1 MDWTEPKFAPELA
14 SAPPLPERA
23 EYLER
28 QGRARAAL
36 AEAELDGLVAFGSHH
51 WPWAVRWLADYQSG
65 FFSSSPYDEMGYA
78 ALVMPVEGEPI
89 LLIDQRALPG
99 ELAVDDA
106 RTVVNIVDGVAEALA
121 DAGLVGKRVGMVGE
135 GAFLERHR
143 RLVEAKVGE
152 RLDFVAADAVIEPL
166 QRVKSP
172 AELDCLRYSNA
183 VGSAWMKTMM
193 EAVEPGRTEADLVSI
208 GLPVLVA
215 GGGFPADI
223 VAGSGNPCKPQAP
236 RGIPSYN
243 ATRPLERGDLL
254 RLDTVGTVRGYDC
267 DMARSTCVGA
277 EPTEAQRA
285 VLEQA
290 IEFVELLV
298 DAVAPGVTHEAVH
311 DVGTAWMVDHGYP
324 PHAYF
329 EGFWPVFGHHL
340 GLSVEGPMIGAGHAD
355 EILPG
360 MVLALEIVMGT
371 PETGG
376 IAHEEIIIV
385 HDDRNEVLTTGCPQ
399 RWW

>member
-1 MDWTEPKFAPELA
+1 MDWPEPKFAPELT
-14 SAPPLPERA
+14 SAPPLPARE

-28 QGRARAAL
+28 QRRARAAL

-65 FFSSSPYDEMGYA
+65 FFSSSPFDEMGYA
-78 ALVMPVEGEPI
+78 ALVMPVEGDPI

-106 RTVVNIVDGVAEALA
+106 RTVIGIVDGVADALR
-121 DAGLVGKRVGMVGE
+121 DAGLLGRRVGMVGE
-135 GAFLERHR
+135 GAMLERHR
-143 RLVEAKVGE
+143 RLVEGKVDGDV
-152 RLDFVAADAVIEPL
+152 DFVAADSVIEPL
-166 QRVKSP
+166 QRVKSE

-183 VGSAWMKTMM
+183 VGSAWMKAMM

-208 GLPVLVA
+208 GLPVLVG

-277 EPTEAQRA
+277 TPTDAQ
-285 VLEQA
+285 
-290 IEFVELLV
+290 
-298 DAVAPGVTHEAVH
+298 
-311 DVGTAWMVDHGYP
+311 
-324 PHAYF
+324 
-329 EGFWPVFGHHL
+329 
-340 GLSVEGPMIGAGHAD
+340 
-355 EILPG
+355 
-360 MVLALEIVMGT
+360 
-371 PETGG
+371 
-376 IAHEEIIIV
+376 
-385 HDDRNEVLTTGCPQ
+385 TTS
-399 RWW
+399 

>member
-1 MDWTEPKFAPELA
+1 MDWPDPKFAPDLA
-14 SAPPLPERA
+14 SAPPLPDRA
-23 EYLER
+23 EYVER

-36 AEAELDGLVAFGSHH
+36 AAAGLDGLVAFGSHH

-65 FFSSSPYDEMGYA
+65 FFSSSPFDEMGYA
-78 ALVMPVEGEPI
+78 ALVLPVEGEPI

-106 RTVVNIVDGVAEALA
+106 RTVVVIVDGVADALR

-135 GAFLERHR
+135 GAMLERHR
-143 RLVEAKVGE
+143 RLVEG
-152 RLDFVAADAVIEPL
+152 RLDGAIDFVPADSVIEPL
-166 QRVKSP
+166 ARVKSEV
-172 AELDCLRYSNA
+172 ELDCLRYSNA

-193 EAVEPGRTEADLVSI
+193 EAAEPGRTEAELVAI
-208 GLPVLVA
+208 GLPVLVE

-243 ATRPLERGDLL
+243 ATRPLEVGDLL
-254 RLDTVGTVRGYDC
+254 RLDTVGTVRGFDC
-267 DMARSTCVGA
+267 DMARSTCIGTA
-277 EPTEAQRA
+277 PTEPQLT

-290 IEFVELLV
+290 IEFVEMLV
-298 DAVAPGVTHEAVH
+298 DAIAPGVTHEAVH
-311 DVGTAWMVDHGYP
+311 DVGTAWMVERGYP

-329 EGFWPVFGHHL
+329 EGFWPVFGHQL
-340 GLSVEGPMIGAGHAD
+340 GLAVEGPMIGAGETD
-355 EILPG
+355 EIVPG
-360 MVLALEIVMGT
+360 QVLAVEIVMGT

-376 IAHEEIIIV
+376 IAHEEIVIV
-385 HDDRNEVLTTGCPQ
+385 HPDHNEVITTGCPQ